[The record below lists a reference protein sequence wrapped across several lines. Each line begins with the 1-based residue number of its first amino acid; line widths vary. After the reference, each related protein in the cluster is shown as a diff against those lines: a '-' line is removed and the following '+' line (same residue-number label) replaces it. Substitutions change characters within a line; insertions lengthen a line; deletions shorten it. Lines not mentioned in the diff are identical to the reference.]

1 MEGGH
6 VPQVDTS
13 VSRPIFRAVHQA
25 ISTGLVRACHDL
37 SEGGLAVGLAEMAFA
52 GGLGANVDLDN
63 VETNGEFDGETELV
77 TKLFSESNTRFVCEV
92 KPENQGAFEAAMSGV
107 VCKLLGTVDE
117 TEQLSISRGDVV
129 AVDLP
134 IAELKEAWQSP
145 LRW

>member
-1 MEGGH
+1 
-6 VPQVDTS
+6 
-13 VSRPIFRAVHQA
+13 
-25 ISTGLVRACHDL
+25 
-37 SEGGLAVGLAEMAFA
+37 LA
-52 GGLGANVDLDN
+52 N
-63 VETNGEFDGETELV
+63 VETDGEFDGETELI

-92 KPENQGAFEAAMSGV
+92 EPENQEAFEVAMSGV
-107 VCKLLGTVDE
+107 VCRLLGAVNE

>member
-1 MEGGH
+1 
-6 VPQVDTS
+6 
-13 VSRPIFRAVHQA
+13 
-25 ISTGLVRACHDL
+25 VRACHDL

-52 GGLGANVDLDN
+52 GGFGANVDLDN
-63 VETNGEFDGETELV
+63 VEMAGEFDSETELV

-92 KPENQGAFEAAMSGV
+92 KPENQEAFAAAMSGV

-117 TEQLSISRGDVV
+117 REQLLISCGDVV